1 MHFDL
6 LDGYLL
12 DSVPPKADVVRQ
24 LLESRPQAEGA
35 PPFYEGLERLGA
47 RTPDLALMALRLVLA
62 GKKADDVTIS
72 RMREIVD
79 RARAGD
85 ESARDE
91 FRAIVR
97 P

>member
-12 DSVPPKADVVRQ
+12 DGVPSKSDLVRE
-24 LLESRPQAEGA
+24 LLASRPQAEGA

-72 RMREIVD
+72 RMRDVVD

-85 ESARDE
+85 QAARDE
-91 FRAIVR
+91 FHAILR